1 MELRER
7 LIGVWALVS
16 WHSTLDGEFHGYP
29 FGREAHGR
37 LTYNANGTMSAI
49 LMKPDRRSF
58 GDASLAR
65 GSAAELEE
73 AARGYVSY
81 AGRFS
86 IIGDEVHHHVDLSLL
101 PNWIGTTLVRRI
113 SWTEDVPARLCLSTR
128 PERTG
133 SGRLVA
139 NHLVWQRLST
149 TGA

>member
-16 WHSTLDGEFHGYP
+16 WQSTLDGEFHGYP
-29 FGREAHGR
+29 FGREARGR

-58 GDASLAR
+58 SDASLAR

-81 AGRFS
+81 AGRFTV
-86 IIGDEVHHHVDLSLL
+86 IGNEVHHLVDLSLL
-101 PNWIGTTLVRRI
+101 PNWIGTTLVRQV
-113 SWTEDVPARLCLSTR
+113 SWTDDVPPRLCLSTR

-139 NHLVWQRLST
+139 NQLVWQKV
-149 TGA
+149 AAADA